1 MARGTKRRLLDLT
14 RMVAKEHVLACSMFT
29 AYLAHLQGNP
39 GWFAINVLVPVL
51 LPFAV
56 IAAVAVATGGWREF
70 VQMLKKAVDNGQL
83 FWVALAMLASTG
95 YEAFSSYA
103 CQTEQRENLSW
114 VIGCCVVGAFFCSIY
129 IALNTTHTA
138 QGSKVRPII
147 IWISVLLTAGMC
159 YYYPLLHFNLHLC

>member
-14 RMVAKEHVLACSMFT
+14 RMVAKERVLACSMFT

-95 YEAFSSYA
+95 NYMDLR
-103 CQTEQRENLSW
+103 TM
-114 VIGCCVVGAFFCSIY
+114 
-129 IALNTTHTA
+129 
-138 QGSKVRPII
+138 
-147 IWISVLLTAGMC
+147 TAGMC